1 MIQLLSR
8 FLSHAVSR
16 QFIGGLAHSASSQKQ
31 YFLWLLISRSPIAPF
46 HFHMTACTL
55 VDRPQKKGN
64 WNKSFSNIIS
74 KRNFRHAYPTHCGK
88 SHILKKYQ
96 LFVYIFKKYIFA
108 VCIRL
113 KIQFSCLFTFSII
126 FQLFVY
132 FSKLQF
138 SCLFTFFVYISAV
151 CLPLKNIF

>member
-96 LFVYIFKKYIFA
+96 LFVYIFKKYIYIYFWY
-108 VCIRL
+108 L
-113 KIQFSCLFTFSII
+113 YTFKNTV
-126 FQLFVY
+126 QLFVY
-132 FSKLQF
+132 IFD
-138 SCLFTFFVYISAV
+138 YISAV
-151 CLPLKNIF
+151 CLLFKTTV